1 MERLERSYVAEGQA
15 NEEVETASQSG
26 GVLVLLPLNLIGAL
40 DQAAEAFDMSRS
52 DIIRRSLIREVTSVL
67 RDEVMRMK
75 ARTEEHERPTLWLP
89 RARGEC
95 GTSLLLVTPEAS

>member
-1 MERLERSYVAEGQA
+1 MGPHKTGGQKMNSWNERQPLKDKRTRKLKLPPSR
-15 NEEVETASQSG
+15 

-67 RDEVMRMK
+67 RDEVMRMR
-75 ARTEEHERPTLWLP
+75 AREAEHERPTLWF
-89 RARGEC
+89 A
-95 GTSLLLVTPEAS
+95 

>member
-1 MERLERSYVAEGQA
+1 MNDWNERPALKDKQTRKLKLPPSR
-15 NEEVETASQSG
+15 

-67 RDEVMRMK
+67 RDEVMRM
-75 ARTEEHERPTLWLP
+75 
-89 RARGEC
+89 RARAAEQDAANG
-95 GTSLLLVTPEAS
+95 LVCIRIGLGLVIHSQPREFRD

>member
-1 MERLERSYVAEGQA
+1 MNTWNERDPLKDKRNRKLKLPPSR
-15 NEEVETASQSG
+15 

-67 RDEVMRMK
+67 RDEVMRMR
-75 ARTEEHERPTLWLP
+75 ARTEEHDRPIAWL
-89 RARGEC
+89 
-95 GTSLLLVTPEAS
+95 S

>member
-1 MERLERSYVAEGQA
+1 MNKWNEGQA
-15 NEEVETASQSG
+15 LKDKRTRKLKLPPSR

-67 RDEVMRMK
+67 RDEVMRMR
-75 ARTEEHERPTLWLP
+75 ARTAEQEQPTLWF
-89 RARGEC
+89 A
-95 GTSLLLVTPEAS
+95 

>member
-1 MERLERSYVAEGQA
+1 MNDR
-15 NEEVETASQSG
+15 NECQPLKDKRNRKLKLPPSR

-67 RDEVMRMK
+67 RDEVMRMR
-75 ARTEEHERPTLWLP
+75 ARAAEHERPVGW
-89 RARGEC
+89 
-95 GTSLLLVTPEAS
+95 SS

>member
-1 MERLERSYVAEGQA
+1 MNNWNERPALKDKRNRKLKLPPSR
-15 NEEVETASQSG
+15 

-67 RDEVMRMK
+67 RDEVMRM
-75 ARTEEHERPTLWLP
+75 
-89 RARGEC
+89 RARAEEQDRPLAW
-95 GTSLLLVTPEAS
+95 SS

>member
-1 MERLERSYVAEGQA
+1 MNNWTEREPLKDKRNRKLKLPPSR
-15 NEEVETASQSG
+15 

-67 RDEVMRMK
+67 RDEVMRMR
-75 ARTEEHERPTLWLP
+75 ARAAEQERPTLWF
-89 RARGEC
+89 A
-95 GTSLLLVTPEAS
+95 

>member
-1 MERLERSYVAEGQA
+1 MNTWNDR
-15 NEEVETASQSG
+15 TALKDKRTRKLKLPPSR

-67 RDEVMRMK
+67 KDEVMRM
-75 ARTEEHERPTLWLP
+75 
-89 RARGEC
+89 RARAAEQGRP
-95 GTSLLLVTPEAS
+95 SLWSV

>member
-1 MERLERSYVAEGQA
+1 MNKWNERQPLKDKQNRKLKLPPSR
-15 NEEVETASQSG
+15 

-67 RDEVMRMK
+67 RDEVMRMR
-75 ARTEEHERPTLWLP
+75 ARTEEHDRPTLWF
-89 RARGEC
+89 A
-95 GTSLLLVTPEAS
+95 

>member
-1 MERLERSYVAEGQA
+1 MNDWNERPALKEKRNRKLKLPPSR
-15 NEEVETASQSG
+15 

-67 RDEVMRMK
+67 RDEVMRMRSR
-75 ARTEEHERPTLWLP
+75 AAEHERPVGWS
-89 RARGEC
+89 A
-95 GTSLLLVTPEAS
+95 

>member
-1 MERLERSYVAEGQA
+1 MGPRNPGEGQKMTDW
-15 NEEVETASQSG
+15 NDRTALKDKRTRKLKLPPSR

-75 ARTEEHERPTLWLP
+75 ARTDQHS
-89 RARGEC
+89 G
-95 GTSLLLVTPEAS
+95 LLKSSR

>member
-1 MERLERSYVAEGQA
+1 MTGQDESEGLKDKR
-15 NEEVETASQSG
+15 NRKLKLPPSR

-67 RDEVMRMK
+67 KDEVMRM
-75 ARTEEHERPTLWLP
+75 
-89 RARGEC
+89 RARAAEQDRPLAWL
-95 GTSLLLVTPEAS
+95 S

>member
-1 MERLERSYVAEGQA
+1 MNTWNERDPLKDKRNRKLKLPPSR
-15 NEEVETASQSG
+15 

-67 RDEVMRMK
+67 RDEVMRMR
-75 ARTEEHERPTLWLP
+75 ARTAEQDRPSLWS
-89 RARGEC
+89 A
-95 GTSLLLVTPEAS
+95 

>member
-1 MERLERSYVAEGQA
+1 MTGQDESEGLKDKR
-15 NEEVETASQSG
+15 NRKLKLPPSR

-67 RDEVMRMK
+67 RDEVMRM
-75 ARTEEHERPTLWLP
+75 
-89 RARGEC
+89 RARAAEQDRPIAW
-95 GTSLLLVTPEAS
+95 SS

>member
-1 MERLERSYVAEGQA
+1 MGPEKSGEGQKMNNW
-15 NEEVETASQSG
+15 NERTAPKDKRSRKLKLPPSR

-67 RDEVMRMK
+67 RDEVMRMR
-75 ARTEEHERPTLWLP
+75 ARTAEQDRPSLWS
-89 RARGEC
+89 A
-95 GTSLLLVTPEAS
+95 

>member
-1 MERLERSYVAEGQA
+1 MNDWNERQA
-15 NEEVETASQSG
+15 LKDKRTRKLKLPPSR

-67 RDEVMRMK
+67 RDEVMRM
-75 ARTEEHERPTLWLP
+75 
-89 RARGEC
+89 RARAAEQDRPIAW
-95 GTSLLLVTPEAS
+95 SS

>member
-1 MERLERSYVAEGQA
+1 MNNWNERQPLKDKRTRKLKLPPSR
-15 NEEVETASQSG
+15 

-67 RDEVMRMK
+67 RDEVMRMR
-75 ARTEEHERPTLWLP
+75 ARTEEHERPTLWF
-89 RARGEC
+89 A
-95 GTSLLLVTPEAS
+95 

>member
-1 MERLERSYVAEGQA
+1 MGSKKSGEGEKMNTWNEREPLKDKRTRKLKLPPSR
-15 NEEVETASQSG
+15 

-67 RDEVMRMK
+67 KDEVMRM
-75 ARTEEHERPTLWLP
+75 
-89 RARGEC
+89 RARVAEQERS
-95 GTSLLLVTPEAS
+95 SLWSA

>member
-1 MERLERSYVAEGQA
+1 MNKWNERQPLKDKQNRKLKLPPSR
-15 NEEVETASQSG
+15 

-67 RDEVMRMK
+67 RDEVMKMR
-75 ARTEEHERPTLWLP
+75 ARTEEQDRPTLWF
-89 RARGEC
+89 A
-95 GTSLLLVTPEAS
+95 

>member
-1 MERLERSYVAEGQA
+1 MGPKIGEGQKMNNW
-15 NEEVETASQSG
+15 NERTALKDKRNRKLKLPPSR

-67 RDEVMRMK
+67 RDEVIRMR
-75 ARTEEHERPTLWLP
+75 ARAAETERTTLWS
-89 RARGEC
+89 A
-95 GTSLLLVTPEAS
+95 

>member
-1 MERLERSYVAEGQA
+1 MGSKKSGEGQKM
-15 NEEVETASQSG
+15 NDWNDRTALKDKRKRKLKLPPSR

-67 RDEVMRMK
+67 RDEVMRMR
-75 ARTEEHERPTLWLP
+75 ARTAEHNRPSVWT
-89 RARGEC
+89 
-95 GTSLLLVTPEAS
+95 V

>member
-1 MERLERSYVAEGQA
+1 MNDWNER
-15 NEEVETASQSG
+15 TALKDKRTRKLKLPPSR

-67 RDEVMRMK
+67 RDEVMRMR
-75 ARTEEHERPTLWLP
+75 ARTEEQERPTLWF
-89 RARGEC
+89 A
-95 GTSLLLVTPEAS
+95 

>member
-1 MERLERSYVAEGQA
+1 MTGQDESEGLKDKR
-15 NEEVETASQSG
+15 NRKLKLPPSR

-67 RDEVMRMK
+67 KDEVMRM
-75 ARTEEHERPTLWLP
+75 
-89 RARGEC
+89 RARAAEQDRPLAW
-95 GTSLLLVTPEAS
+95 SS

>member
-1 MERLERSYVAEGQA
+1 MTGQDESEGLKDKR
-15 NEEVETASQSG
+15 NRKLKLPPSR

-67 RDEVMRMK
+67 RDEVMRM
-75 ARTEEHERPTLWLP
+75 
-89 RARGEC
+89 RARATEQDRPIAW
-95 GTSLLLVTPEAS
+95 SS